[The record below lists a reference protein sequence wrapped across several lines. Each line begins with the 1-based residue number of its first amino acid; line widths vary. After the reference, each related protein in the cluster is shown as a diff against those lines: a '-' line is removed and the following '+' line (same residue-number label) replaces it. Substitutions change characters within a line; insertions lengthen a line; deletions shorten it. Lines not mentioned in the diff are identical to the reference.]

1 MLRPDGLVPNG
12 VMAPEGGI
20 DESVVAVVGTPGA
33 FRNRCSNGWNRKETG
48 HWLCETPHR
57 LALGCGPK
65 QCWALL
71 RCRCP

>member
-20 DESVVAVVGTPGA
+20 DESVVAVVGTRRA

-48 HWLCETPHR
+48 HWLLCETPH
-57 LALGCGPK
+57 
-65 QCWALL
+65 
-71 RCRCP
+71 

>member
-20 DESVVAVVGTPGA
+20 DESVVAVVGTRRA

-48 HWLCETPHR
+48 HWLLCETPHYEP
-57 LALGCGPK
+57 LAAGQNSAGHC
-65 QCWALL
+65 
-71 RCRCP
+71 

>member
-57 LALGCGPK
+57 
-65 QCWALL
+65 
-71 RCRCP
+71 